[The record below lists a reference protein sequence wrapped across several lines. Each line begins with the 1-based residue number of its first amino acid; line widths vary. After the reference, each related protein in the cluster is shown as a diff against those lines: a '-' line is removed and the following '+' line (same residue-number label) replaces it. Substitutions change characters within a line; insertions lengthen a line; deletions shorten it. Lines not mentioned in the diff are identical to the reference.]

1 MKRLSAERPTG
12 EWSSHGSRALTIDHW
27 LQPSE
32 VKSVFAALQWH
43 VPKALLHAWDDMTA
57 ADFTMNECG
66 CTYIEDVYDERNVRI
81 LIDSRIIES
90 LLHCSHLFVRP
101 ENKIPLAVEQPLGA
115 LVLLP
120 IEISVQ
126 LVTIE

>member
-1 MKRLSAERPTG
+1 MS
-12 EWSSHGSRALTIDHW
+12 
-27 LQPSE
+27 
-32 VKSVFAALQWH
+32 
-43 VPKALLHAWDDMTA
+43 PKHFCAYAWDGMTA

-101 ENKIPLAVEQPLGA
+101 ENEMSLAVEQPLGA
-115 LVLLP
+115 LVFLP
-120 IEISVQ
+120 IEVSVQ
-126 LVTIE
+126 LVTIQ